1 MNTTIHLIRHGQTDW
16 NIKGLYQGQ
25 LDIPLNQTG
34 IQQAKQVALS
44 ISGKKFDAIYAS
56 DLTRTKQTAEI
67 IVQELNLFVHTDFRL
82 REIFHGEWE
91 GQYYEE
97 IKRSQLEKLISIRTN
112 PFDDRPPGG
121 ESIGEVAE
129 RMIDCLDEINQNHPN
144 QDIIIVSH
152 GMAIATILCIVQGIH
167 LDQATTFIPGNSII
181 NTIPWGPDKKQS
193 FLKINK
199 R

>member
-1 MNTTIHLIRHGQTDW
+1 MKTTMHLIRHGQTDW

-34 IQQAKQVALS
+34 IQQAKQAALS
-44 ISGKKFDAIYAS
+44 ISGKKFDAVYAS
-56 DLTRTKQTAEI
+56 DLSRTKQTAEI
-67 IVQELNLFVHTDFRL
+67 IVQGLNLFVHTDSRL
-82 REIFHGEWE
+82 REIYHGEWE
-91 GQYYEE
+91 GQLYQE
-97 IKRSQLEKLISIRTN
+97 IKASQLEKLISIRTN
-112 PFDDRPPGG
+112 PFHDRPPGG

-129 RMIDCLDEINQNHPN
+129 RMIDCLDEINQNHPD

-152 GMAIATILCIVQGIH
+152 GMAIATILCVVQGLH
-167 LDQATTFIPGNSII
+167 LNQATTLIPGNSII
-181 NTIPWGPDKKQS
+181 NTIQWCPEKRQS